1 MNKIKRVLPIV
12 ENSLWLFPETR
23 DDDKLLYFAVCTHIL
38 EVRGETIADYT
49 VEQFLTTNNLP
60 PFETVRRAR
69 QKIQAEVPS
78 LRGKRRAE
86 RMERQEVFRQFA
98 KERASSDYYPK
109 ERCSKQGNKD
119 KTLAP
124 SIAQGV

>member
-12 ENSLWLFPETR
+12 ETALWVFPEVR
-23 DDDKLLYFAVCTHIL
+23 DDDRLLYFTVCSRIL
-38 EVRGETIADYT
+38 KIRGENIADYT

-69 QKIQAEVPS
+69 QKLQAEIPS

-98 KERASSDYYPK
+98 RERASSDYSQK
-109 ERCSKQGNKD
+109 NDAQSKGTKIKPLLQ
-119 KTLAP
+119 
-124 SIAQGV
+124 V